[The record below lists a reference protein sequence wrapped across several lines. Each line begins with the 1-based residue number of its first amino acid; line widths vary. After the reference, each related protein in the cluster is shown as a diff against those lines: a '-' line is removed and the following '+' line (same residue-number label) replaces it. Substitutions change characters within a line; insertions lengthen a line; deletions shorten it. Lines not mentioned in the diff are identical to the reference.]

1 MSVAKKKLRQ
11 KIKKGF
17 APETSS
23 VSRAGNHHF
32 LKFTRPIAQQPGMDK
47 TINDPAKNTVSAYE
61 PYKSDFHWLAEAAY
75 NKIT

>member
-1 MSVAKKKLRQ
+1 MSAAKKKLRQ
-11 KIKKGF
+11 KIKNGIV
-17 APETSS
+17 PETSS
-23 VSRAGNHHF
+23 AGRAGKHHF

>member
-17 APETSS
+17 APETST
-23 VSRAGNHHF
+23 VSRAGNRHF

>member
-1 MSVAKKKLRQ
+1 
-11 KIKKGF
+11 
-17 APETSS
+17 
-23 VSRAGNHHF
+23 
-32 LKFTRPIAQQPGMDK
+32 MDK

>member
-11 KIKKGF
+11 KIKKGI

-23 VSRAGNHHF
+23 AGRADKHHF